1 MLTINARFLT
11 QNITGVQRFAIEIS
25 KELKKI
31 YGNRIR
37 FVAPYNILHHDLAR
51 ELSAEVIGLNKGH
64 LWEQIDLPLYL
75 KTNSSPLLINLAN
88 TAPLFYAKKVVTVY
102 DLAFYH
108 HPEWFSRSFARVYNF
123 LIPRILKKSR
133 RVFTDSEFIK
143 NEIHDIYGI
152 DREKIDVVYGAPA
165 DIFKSLDLMREP
177 FALAVG
183 SIDPRKNLKPL
194 IELFAR
200 YPEYRL
206 VVVGQQN
213 RVFASMNLENL
224 PDNISF
230 TGYVS
235 DDELVALYN
244 RASVFVYPSLYEGFG
259 IPPLEAQAC
268 GCPVICS
275 KMASLPEVG
284 GDSVI
289 YCDPYDKEDMTQKIK
304 MILDDKDR
312 QNELRQKGF
321 ENIRRFSWE
330 ESAKKMMETIERIK

>member
-1 MLTINARFLT
+1 MLIVNARFLT

-31 YGNRIR
+31 YGESIR
-37 FVAPYNILHHDLAR
+37 FVAPYNVLHHDLAR
-51 ELSAEVIGLNKGH
+51 ELDAEIIGINKGH

-75 KTNSSPLLINLAN
+75 KSNGSPLLLCLAN
-88 TAPLFYAKKVVTVY
+88 TAPLLYSNKIVTVY
-102 DLAFYH
+102 DLAFCH

-123 LIPRILKKSR
+123 MIPKILRKSKW
-133 RVFTDSEFIK
+133 VFTDSEFIK
-143 NEIHDIYGI
+143 NEMHDIYGI

-165 DIFKSLDLMREP
+165 DIFKFVDLMREP

-194 IELFAR
+194 IELFSSNQEHA
-200 YPEYRL
+200 L
-206 VVVGQQN
+206 VIVGQQN
-213 RVFASMNLENL
+213 RVFASMDIDNV
-224 PDNISF
+224 PSNISF
-230 TGYVS
+230 SGYVS
-235 DDELVALYN
+235 DDELVRLYN
-244 RASVFVYPSLYEGFG
+244 SASVFVYPSLYEGFG

-275 KMASLPEVG
+275 NMASLPEVG

-289 YCDPYDKEDMTQKIK
+289 YCDPYDKEDMIQKIK
-304 MILDDKDR
+304 MVLDDEDR

-330 ESAKKMMETIERIK
+330 GSAKKMMKVIEKLK

>member
-25 KELKKI
+25 KEFKKI
-31 YGNRIR
+31 YGNSIH

-51 ELSAEVIGLNKGH
+51 ELSAEVVGLNKGH

-88 TAPLFYAKKVVTVY
+88 TAPLFYTNKAVTVY

-133 RVFTDSEFIK
+133 WVFTDSEFIK
-143 NEIHDIYGI
+143 NEMHDIYGI

-165 DIFKSLDLMREP
+165 DIFKSVDLMREP